1 MLAKFHLAEDAFALH
16 LPLQRLERLVD
27 IVVSN
32 ENLHEAFLFNRT
44 RHVADIPEEVQRAIF
59 LIKERSR
66 FAT

>member
-16 LPLQRLERLVD
+16 LPLQRLERY

-44 RHVADIPEEVQRAIF
+44 RHVANIPEEVQRAI
-59 LIKERSR
+59 S
-66 FAT
+66 

>member
-27 IVVSN
+27 IVVSTKTCTR
-32 ENLHEAFLFNRT
+32 LSFLRT

-59 LIKERSR
+59 
-66 FAT
+66 